1 MCWKEK
7 KGGVYIVE
15 SEVVYAYQVQDTFK
29 VSYYITLIVP
39 LPNETQRSTYAS
51 EKNGCS
57 CSSGTFVWRTTLA
70 HHCEIDSAFLSFFF
84 PCIFKNVCDA
94 AGKFS
99 GQNTAAFRNYWHA
112 RLGCQFHHSLAAL
125 SIRRSLVF
133 RQKLLRSHT
142 DDTIIDNILQP
153 QMELPVYSV
162 GPVLLH
168 SALHNSIPVPFT
180 GVQLT

>member
-1 MCWKEK
+1 MEK
-7 KGGVYIVE
+7 DRRSSTAGVMASCAVKAKLAHKGIPPDNRTIFSRCHQQNIHYWPI
-15 SEVVYAYQVQDTFK
+15 A
-29 VSYYITLIVP
+29 L
-39 LPNETQRSTYAS
+39 
-51 EKNGCS
+51 EKDGCS
-57 CSSGTFVWRTTLA
+57 SSSFR
-70 HHCEIDSAFLSFFF
+70 AF
-84 PCIFKNVCDA
+84 FKNVCDA

-125 SIRRSLVF
+125 SIRRALVF

-168 SALHNSIPVPFT
+168 SALHNSIPVPLT